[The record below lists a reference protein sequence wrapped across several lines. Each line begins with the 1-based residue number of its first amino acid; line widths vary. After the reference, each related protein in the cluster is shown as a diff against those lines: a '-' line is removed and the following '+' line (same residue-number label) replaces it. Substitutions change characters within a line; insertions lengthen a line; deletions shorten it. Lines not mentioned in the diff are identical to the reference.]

1 MKQILKSIFAVI
13 FSLGFLAPGLTL
25 RAWADDA
32 PAASPTAVSTADA
45 VSAGTSST
53 PQTAAVPDNGL
64 SAELTDEATP
74 APTPVHPHHH
84 HKKAQAALDAT
95 PSPTVD
101 ADGSTLNATVSPTP
115 IGTVQAEA
123 TTVPDYQLN
132 AVVVTSTKTKL
143 KVLDSPA
150 QVEVLTQKD
159 IQDKDV
165 DYFDDALGTT
175 SGLEVS
181 RVAEGGQSTTVI
193 SRGLPGYDNTLVL
206 VDGIPFNQAY
216 NERVFWNRIP
226 TPLVDHVESAEGPFS
241 SLYGKDA
248 VGGVI
253 NIITK
258 DPVGEQF
265 DFSENWDSTNLR
277 TTDIDYQKRIDK
289 TFAVFVGVE
298 NTDVSGYTDDQYIQ
312 ATPVAASVAAT
323 IHVANTVNGAT
334 QTTTTT
340 GLTTFNVGLTAPTV
354 LENDNLSAKLFWTP
368 NEDNSLSLLLN
379 YSYWDQPTADQEGEI
394 GTDWLT
400 DATTNNT
407 VSSGAVSIAGTGK
420 IVSLSQAQFLTT
432 PGQNSFAAAY
442 LQYKLNLNKDLD
454 FTASADY
461 TDGPHLQ
468 SENALPLATTTA
480 FGGPVTGQIL
490 GTWFGNWQAFGSGQ
504 FDWRLDNHEIITGV
518 SLEYVNTDLYTV
530 DYPNWTNINVGTQV
544 PNSDTGLVETIA
556 GVYAQDQW
564 KIFQPLSLVV
574 GARLDYWDP
583 TNIQIYNSGTATSSS
598 YTQNT
603 FTSFNP
609 KASLVFKIDEHGSL
623 RASIGT
629 AFNPP
634 TPFELTNIGSTLTTQ
649 SIPNPN
655 LLPEQ
660 DLGSEIGGEYE
671 LPTGTTVSTTFFD
684 NYFTNLIYANT
695 TPAGTIVNGAPT
707 TIQTTEYQNAGVA
720 DIQGF
725 DAEIRQKVFPGL
737 KVYGNTTIVA
747 ATFLQDSALPSA
759 VGQQVPFVSPVVY
772 NVGADID
779 VDRWSISLWDTYH
792 AAEFQTANN
801 VDTVKGVQGS
811 FDAYSTLN
819 VKFRYKIN
827 DITLSLEAENLLNV
841 QYYTDYL
848 NPGIV
853 INFGGRLSLL

>member
-1 MKQILKSIFAVI
+1 MKQILNRIFAVV
-13 FSLGFLAPGLTL
+13 FSLGFLVPGLTL
-25 RAWADDA
+25 RAWADSA
-32 PAASPTAVSTADA
+32 PTPSSTSAA
-45 VSAGTSST
+45 T
-53 PQTAAVPDNGL
+53 PQTVAVPDNGL
-64 SAELTDEATP
+64 SAELTTDE
-74 APTPVHPHHH
+74 PTPVPVHHH
-84 HKKAQAALDAT
+84 RRKKIQPALDAT
-95 PSPTVD
+95 PSPTD
-101 ADGSTLNATVSPTP
+101 AASNTLNATTSPTP
-115 IGTVQAEA
+115 AATLQAQA

-143 KVLDSPA
+143 KVLDAPA
-150 QVEVLTQKD
+150 QVEVLTQSD
-159 IQDKDV
+159 IQNKDV
-165 DYFDDALGTT
+165 DYFDDALSTV
-175 SGLEVS
+175 SGVEVS
-181 RVAEGGQSTTVI
+181 RVAEGGQSVTVI
-193 SRGLPGYDNTLVL
+193 ERGIPGYDNTLVL
-206 VDGIPFNQAY
+206 VDGFPFNQAY

-226 TPLVDHVESAEGPFS
+226 SPLVDHVEAVEGPFS

-258 DPVGEQF
+258 EPVGEEF

-289 TFAVFVGVE
+289 NFAVFFGVE
-298 NTDVSGYTDDQYIQ
+298 NTDVSGYTDYQYIQ

-323 IHVANTVNGAT
+323 IHVGNTVNGAT

-340 GLTTFNVGLTAPTV
+340 GTTIYNIGLSAPTV
-354 LENDNLSAKLFWTP
+354 LENDNLSAKFYWTP
-368 NEDNSLSLLLN
+368 DENNELSLLFN
-379 YSYWDQPTADQEGEI
+379 FSYWDQPTADQEGEI
-394 GTDWLT
+394 GSSYLT
-400 DATTNNT
+400 DATTHNAVYT
-407 VSSGAVSIAGTGK
+407 GAVSVAGTGN
-420 IVSLSQAQFLTT
+420 ILSLTESQFLTT

-442 LQYKLNLNKDLD
+442 LQYKLNLNKDLN
-454 FTASADY
+454 FTANFDY

-468 SENALPLATTTA
+468 SENALPLATTTT

-490 GTWFGNWQAFGSGQ
+490 GTWFGNWQGFGDGQ
-504 FDWRLDNHEIITGV
+504 FDWKLDNHEVIAGL
-518 SLEYVNTDLYTV
+518 SLEEVTTDLYTV
-530 DYPNWTNINVGTQV
+530 DYPNWTNINVGAQV

-564 KIFQPLSLVV
+564 KLFSPFTLVL
-574 GARLDYWDP
+574 GARVDYWDP
-583 TNIQIYNSGTATSSS
+583 TNIQIYNPSTATSSS

-634 TPFELTNIGSTLTTQ
+634 APFELTNISSTATSA
-649 SIPNPN
+649 SIPNPA
-655 LLPEQ
+655 LLPEE
-660 DLGSEIGGEYE
+660 DLGSEVGGEYE

-684 NYFTNLIYANT
+684 NYFTNLIYAQSTKVGNFT
-695 TPAGTIVNGAPT
+695 
-707 TIQTTEYQNAGVA
+707 TTEYENAGVA

-725 DAEIRQKVFPGL
+725 DAEIRQKVFPFL

-747 ATFLQDSALPSA
+747 AQFLQDNVLPSA

-772 NVGADID
+772 NVGADINA
-779 VDRWSISLWDTYH
+779 DRWAISIWDTYH
-792 AAEFQTANN
+792 AAEYQTANN

-811 FDAYSTLN
+811 YDSYSTLN
-819 VKFRYKIN
+819 LKIRYKVN
-827 DITLSLEAENLLNV
+827 DLTLSLGADNLLNV

-848 NPGIV
+848 NPGI
-853 INFGGRLSLL
+853 ILNFGGRLNLI

>member
-1 MKQILKSIFAVI
+1 MKRIFRKIYAVI
-13 FSLGFLAPGLTL
+13 LSFGLVVPAITAW
-25 RAWADDA
+25 AWADDG
-32 PAASPTAVSTADA
+32 PTPEPTVTATEA
-45 VSAGTSST
+45 LT
-53 PQTAAVPDNGL
+53 PQT
-64 SAELTDEATP
+64 
-74 APTPVHPHHH
+74 TPVHHHH
-84 HKKAQAALDAT
+84 RAKKIEQT
-95 PSPTVD
+95 PGPTAGP
-101 ADGSTLNATVSPTP
+101 ADGSAADTTETPVAATTGTPVATTSPTP
-115 IGTVQAEA
+115 AATVEA
-123 TTVPDYQLN
+123 LGETVPDYALN
-132 AVVVTSTKTKL
+132 AVVVTGTKTKL

-150 QVEVLTQKD
+150 QVEVVTQND

-165 DYFDDALGTT
+165 NYFDDALATV
-175 SGLEVS
+175 SGVEVS

-193 SRGLPGYDNTLVL
+193 ERGLPGYDNTLVL
-206 VDGIPFNQAY
+206 VDGFPFNQAY

-226 TPLVDHVESAEGPFS
+226 SPLVDHVEAAEGPFS

-258 DPVGEQF
+258 EPVGEEF
-265 DFSENWDSTNLR
+265 DFGENWDSTNQR
-277 TTDIDYQKRIDK
+277 TTDIDYQKRIDRN
-289 TFAVFVGVE
+289 FAVFVGIE

-323 IHVANTVNGAT
+323 ITVNNTVNGAV
-334 QTTTTT
+334 QTKTST
-340 GLTTFNVGLTAPTV
+340 GTPIFNIGLTAPTV
-354 LENDNLSAKLFWTP
+354 LENDNLSTKFYWTP
-368 NEDNSLSLLLN
+368 DEDNSLSLLLN

-394 GTDWLT
+394 GTNWLT
-400 DATTNNT
+400 DATTRNT
-407 VSSGAVSIAGTGK
+407 VSSGAVSLAGTGK
-420 IVSLSQAQFLTT
+420 IATLTQSQFLTT

-442 LQYKLNLNKDLD
+442 LQYKLKLNQDLD
-454 FTASADY
+454 FSVNADY

-490 GTWFGNWQAFGSGQ
+490 GTWFGNWQAYGGAQ
-504 FDWRLDNHEIITGV
+504 VDWRLDNHEIITGL
-518 SLEYVNTDLYTV
+518 SLEHVTTDLYTV

-544 PNSDTGLVETIA
+544 PNSDTGLLETVA

-564 KIFQPLSLVV
+564 KIFQPVALVV

-583 TNIQIYNSGTATSSS
+583 TDIQVYNPSTSTSSS

-609 KASLVFKIDEHGSL
+609 KASLVFKLDEHGSL
-623 RASIGT
+623 RASVGT

-634 TPFELTNIGSTLTTQ
+634 TPFELTNISTTATTA
-649 SIPNPN
+649 SVPNPS

-684 NYFTNLIYANT
+684 NYFTNLIYADST
-695 TPAGTIVNGAPT
+695 KVGGFT
-707 TIQTTEYQNAGVA
+707 TTEYQNAGIA

-725 DAEIRQKVFPGL
+725 DAEIRQKLFPGL
-737 KVYGNTTIVA
+737 KVYGNTTVIA
-747 ATFLQDSALPSA
+747 SRFIQDNALPSA
-759 VGQQVPFVSPVVY
+759 VGQQVPFVSPVIY
-772 NVGADID
+772 NLGADIN
-779 VDRWSISLWDTYH
+779 VDRWAISIWDTYH

-801 VDTVKGVQGS
+801 IDTVKGVQGS

-819 VKFRYKIN
+819 LKFRYKVD
-827 DITLSLEAENLLNV
+827 DITLSAGVDNLLNV

-853 INFGGRLSLL
+853 VNFGGRLSLL